1 MKNKITK
8 KNLKNKLK
16 FETRA
21 VRDGSF
27 RSSAGEHSESIFL
40 TSSFMFNSAEQASK
54 RFSGLESGMIY
65 SRFTNPS
72 VQMFEDR
79 LASLEEG
86 EACVATSSG
95 MSAILS
101 VCLTFLKSGDEI
113 LTTPSLFGA
122 TIQLFD
128 NILKKFD
135 ISIKYVSLID
145 LKGWE
150 YGITKKTKLIYLE
163 TPSNPLNEIADLEG
177 IAKLAKQFKI
187 ITIVDNCLCTPV
199 IQKPLNHGID
209 LVLHS
214 ATKFIDGQGRVL
226 AGAVIGKTKLI
237 DKIKIIVRTSG
248 PALAPFNAWILFRSL
263 ETLSV
268 RMNAQSESAF
278 KIASWLEKNE
288 QISQVFYPGL
298 ESNPQHKIAM
308 YQQSNGGAIVS
319 FKLRNDVSMKKN
331 QLAWR
336 IINRVKIFS
345 NSGNLGDSRSI
356 ITHPYSTTHSRIK
369 ESFKKKSGV
378 NHLILRLSIGLENAD
393 DLIADLNQALGRK
406 EKAQ

>member
-1 MKNKITK
+1 MVNKTPK
-8 KNLKNKLK
+8 KTPKNKLK

-27 RSSAGEHSESIFL
+27 RSSAGEHSESLFL
-40 TSSFMFNSAEQASK
+40 TSSFIFNSAEQASN

-86 EACVATSSG
+86 EACVATASG

-101 VCLTFLKSGDEI
+101 VCLTFLKAGDEI

-122 TIQLFD
+122 TIQLFE
-128 NILKKFD
+128 NILKKFN

-150 YGITKKTKLIYLE
+150 QAITKKTKLIYLE
-163 TPSNPLNEIADLEG
+163 TPSNPINEIADLKG
-177 IAKLAKQFKI
+177 ISKIARKHKI

-199 IQKPLNHGID
+199 IQRPLNHGID

-226 AGAVIGKTKLI
+226 AGAIVGRSKLI

-268 RMNAQSESAF
+268 RMNAQSESAY
-278 KIASWLEKNE
+278 KIAVWLEKNKN
-288 QISQVFYPGL
+288 ISKVFYPAL

-308 YQQSNGGAIVS
+308 SQQSNGGAIVS
-319 FKLRNDVSMKKN
+319 FKLKNQLGLRKN
-331 QLAWR
+331 QLAWS

-356 ITHPYSTTHSRIK
+356 ITHPYTTTHSRIK
-369 ESFKKKSGV
+369 DFFKKKSGV
-378 NHLILRLSIGLENAD
+378 DHLLVRLSIGLENTD
-393 DLIADLNQALGRK
+393 DLIADLKQALERK
-406 EKAQ
+406 EKAT